1 MRKRAKGRGGE
12 GGSEAHLHGSEVSDS
27 DTSLS
32 RFEEGLVD
40 SGSVE

>member
-1 MRKRAKGRGGE
+1 VGGR
-12 GGSEAHLHGSEVSDS
+12 EAHLHGSEVSDS
-27 DTSLS
+27 DSSLS